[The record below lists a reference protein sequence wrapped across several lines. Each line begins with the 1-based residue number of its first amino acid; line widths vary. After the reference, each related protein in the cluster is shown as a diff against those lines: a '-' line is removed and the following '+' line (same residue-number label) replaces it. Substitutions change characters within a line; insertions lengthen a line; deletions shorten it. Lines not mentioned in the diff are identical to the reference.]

1 MRLEDIRVL
10 GRCYALGCKRKQK
23 NDKTANDEARWITIH
38 PNGNGA
44 KAGGSGDKTG
54 RRVLIDSDSGIIV
67 TAPRPI

>member
-1 MRLEDIRVL
+1 MRLEDIRAL
-10 GRCYALGCKRKQK
+10 GRCYALGCKHRQTKAE
-23 NDKTANDEARWITIH
+23 TANDEARWITIH

-44 KAGGSGDKTG
+44 KAGGSGNKTG